1 MFLLKFVNFTGELE
15 IVVTL
20 ETLEMI
26 ILSDII

>member
-1 MFLLKFVNFTGELE
+1 MFLLKFANFTGELE